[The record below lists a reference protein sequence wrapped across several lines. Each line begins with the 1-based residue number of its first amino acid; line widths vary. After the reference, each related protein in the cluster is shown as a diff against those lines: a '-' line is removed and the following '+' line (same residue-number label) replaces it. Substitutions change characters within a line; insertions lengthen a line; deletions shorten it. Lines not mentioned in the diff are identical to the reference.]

1 MGKDEKIIDELISR
15 RPGRDEALEP
25 IPVVKKHLRKP
36 LMQWLNYHHLFYF
49 WTVARDGS
57 IAKASDTLRLAPPTI
72 SEQIRRLEESLG
84 AKLFEKQGRNLI
96 LTDAGRVA
104 YEYAEDIFAR
114 GRELTEALSGGP
126 AAGMA
131 RFTIG
136 IADVVPKLIAY
147 RLILPALKLPDRI
160 RLICREGHPD
170 QLISQLAI
178 HEVDLVIS
186 DAPLNPALRIQAFSH
201 VLGQS
206 GLSFF
211 AHPRLANKLKTRFPK
226 CLDGLPFLMPA
237 DNTDLR
243 RSLEHWLDVQGVR
256 PIVVG
261 EFEDSALAA
270 VFSEAAVGAFAA
282 PTPTE
287 VQVKRQYGLSVL
299 GRARDIVASYYA
311 ISLDRRLKHPAVIA
325 ISEFAH
331 RSVFQR

>member
-1 MGKDEKIIDELISR
+1 ME
-15 RPGRDEALEP
+15 
-25 IPVVKKHLRKP
+25 
-36 LMQWLNYHHLFYF
+36 WLNYHHLFYF
-49 WTVARDGS
+49 WTVARDGT
-57 IAKASDTLRLAPPTI
+57 IAKASESLRLAPPTI
-72 SEQIRRLEESLG
+72 SEQIRGLEESLG
-84 AKLFEKQGRNLI
+84 VKLFEKQGRGLV

-104 YEYAEDIFAR
+104 YEYAEEIFTR
-114 GRELTEALSGGP
+114 GRELSEVLAGGKT
-126 AAGMA
+126 GRMA

-147 RLILPALKLPDRI
+147 RLILPALKLPVPI
-160 RLICREGHPD
+160 KLVCREGDPD
-170 QLISQLAI
+170 KLIAQLVI

-186 DAPLNPALRIQAFSH
+186 DAPLNPSTRIKAFTH
-201 VLGQS
+201 MLGQS

-211 AHPRLANKLKTRFPK
+211 AHPKLAKRLKTRFPK

-243 RSLEHWLDVQGVR
+243 RSLEHWLDVRGVR
-256 PIVVG
+256 PMVVG

-287 VQVKRQYGLSVL
+287 SQVKRQYGLTVL

-311 ISLDRRLKHPAVIA
+311 ISLDRKLKHPAVIA

-331 RSVFQR
+331 RSVFPE

>member
-1 MGKDEKIIDELISR
+1 ME
-15 RPGRDEALEP
+15 
-25 IPVVKKHLRKP
+25 
-36 LMQWLNYHHLFYF
+36 WLNYHHLFYF
-49 WTVARDGS
+49 WTVARDGT
-57 IAKASDTLRLAPPTI
+57 IAKASESLRLAPPTI
-72 SEQIRRLEESLG
+72 SEQIRGLEESLG
-84 AKLFEKQGRNLI
+84 VKLFEKQGRGLV

-104 YEYAEDIFAR
+104 YEYAEEIFTR
-114 GRELTEALSGGP
+114 GRELSEVLAGGKT
-126 AAGMA
+126 GRMA

-147 RLILPALKLPDRI
+147 RLILPALKLPVPI
-160 RLICREGHPD
+160 KLVCREGDPD
-170 QLISQLAI
+170 KLIAQLVI

-186 DAPLNPALRIQAFSH
+186 DAPLNPSTRIKAFTH
-201 VLGQS
+201 MLGQS

-211 AHPRLANKLKTRFPK
+211 AHPKLAKRLKTRFPK

-243 RSLEHWLDVQGVR
+243 RSLEHWLDVRGVR
-256 PIVVG
+256 PMVVG

-287 VQVKRQYGLSVL
+287 SQVKRQYGLTVL

-311 ISLDRRLKHPAVIA
+311 ISLDRKLKHPAVIA

-331 RSVFQR
+331 RSVFPH